1 MQPEGIP
8 LVDTVNN
15 VQAILNNDQERA
27 GFLAALDPSSEFPN
41 WYSDIVEQM
50 EQVSDPMIGFYE
62 HQSKFDEAVQRHLV
76 VPFAFPTNNDERLLL
91 SSTLF
96 MIQAG
101 KCSFLLQRESTKGLL
116 YVPYPILIQL
126 ELPLGDFLPSLTRYI
141 SCNDKT
147 GRSFETVMDNVINT
161 FAILSPQ
168 EGLQLGTICRRTASE
183 SQNLFKCKLKPFP
196 RVSEVNN
203 QAFGYFP
210 YDPKTNVVCP
220 QLHLLHDAAAGMYS
234 LPKGNPYI
242 DAIGLFDLVN
252 QKAGIRRIVV
262 FFQWKDW
269 YEDKDMLQ
277 RWRDSQVFVKE
288 HLETANTLNDPV
300 NSLAFTFVLG
310 SANPLKCLR
319 NDDPQS
325 VTESEPLLER
335 EGIMD
340 LSHMQ
345 RWFPTAGYNLQAAH
359 KLRIIYSLDR
369 RVRDKQD

>member
-1 MQPEGIP
+1 M
-8 LVDTVNN
+8 NN
-15 VQAILNNDQERA
+15 VL
-27 GFLAALDPSSEFPN
+27 
-41 WYSDIVEQM
+41 
-50 EQVSDPMIGFYE
+50 
-62 HQSKFDEAVQRHLV
+62 
-76 VPFAFPTNNDERLLL
+76 
-91 SSTLF
+91 
-96 MIQAG
+96 
-101 KCSFLLQRESTKGLL
+101 
-116 YVPYPILIQL
+116 
-126 ELPLGDFLPSLTRYI
+126 
-141 SCNDKT
+141 
-147 GRSFETVMDNVINT
+147 NT
-161 FAILSPQ
+161 FAMLSPQ
-168 EGLQLGTICRRTASE
+168 DGFQLGAICRTSDSGSHGFFE
-183 SQNLFKCKLKPFP
+183 MKLKPLP
-196 RVSEVNN
+196 NGSEVDYHT
-203 QAFGYFP
+203 FEHIP
-210 YDPKTNVVCP
+210 YPPNGSRNAPCP
-220 QLHLLHDAAAGMYS
+220 SLRHLTDADAGMYS